1 MSPDAKPRVV
11 IRETLNRPIFD
22 GTNGSGNNV
31 SAIFDQKAEAWTV
44 DTKIDSTPNT
54 SRTVA
59 ERISSLRD
67 FLEFLS
73 EHGQCITWP
82 DQVMPEPDIRNV
94 AVAAGRDAMNAPA
107 IIFDKITGYPGKRI
121 VVGVHGSFTNLALL
135 LGYPKGA
142 AIRDLFYEIVRRWGA
157 DKPLI
162 NRVEPSKAPV
172 HEFRV
177 ERDINLYELLPL
189 YRINE
194 YDGGFYIAKANVVSR
209 DPRDPEDFN
218 KQNVGIYRIQ
228 VHGPDRLTIL
238 TVPAH
243 DLGQQIMMAEQE
255 NLPLKVAVM
264 IGNHPAMAMFAATP
278 VNYDESEF
286 AYASQ
291 MMGVPLNL
299 TESGNGMDILA
310 DSEMVIEAELVHNER
325 ALEGPFG
332 EFPGSYSGVRHV
344 PVFKVTGVSHRAD
357 PFFESIYVGRGWT
370 EHDTLIGLNTSV
382 PIYAHLKQTMPEVV
396 GVNAI
401 YQHGLTAIISVRNR
415 FAGFAKSVAMRAL
428 GSPHGIL
435 YLKNLILVDQDVDPF
450 DLNQVMW
457 ALSTRTR
464 ASDIAVIPNM
474 PMVIVDPAAEV
485 PGKGHRLIIDA
496 TSHMPPDPMGADAKM
511 ISPPTGKEIDDLAKR
526 IQALKGGLDQ

>member
-1 MSPDAKPRVV
+1 M
-11 IRETLNRPIFD
+11 
-22 GTNGSGNNV
+22 
-31 SAIFDQKAEAWTV
+31 
-44 DTKIDSTPNT
+44 DTKINSLSNVA
-54 SRTVA
+54 RAVA
-59 ERISSLRD
+59 ERIRSLRD

-82 DQVMPEPDIRNV
+82 DQVIPEPDIRNV
-94 AVAAGRDAMNAPA
+94 AVAAGRDAMNATA

-135 LGYPKGA
+135 LGHPRGTTIK
-142 AIRDLFYEIVRRWGA
+142 DLFYEIVGRWGA

-162 NRVEPSKAPV
+162 NRIEPNKAAV
-172 HEFRV
+172 HALRV

-194 YDGGFYIAKANVVSR
+194 YDGGFYIAKASIVSR
-209 DPRDPEDFN
+209 DPGDPEDFN

-238 TVPAH
+238 AVPAH
-243 DLGQQIMMAEQE
+243 DLGQQIMMAERE
-255 NLPLKVAVM
+255 DLPLKVAIM
-264 IGNHPAMAMFAATP
+264 IGNHPAMTMFAATP
-278 VNYDESEF
+278 VNYGESEF

-291 MMGVPLNL
+291 MMGAPLNL

-310 DSEMVIEAELVHNER
+310 DSEIVIEAELVNNER

-344 PVFKVTGVSHRAD
+344 PVFKVTAVSHRTD
-357 PFFESIYVGRGWT
+357 PIFESIYVGKGWT

-401 YQHGLTAIISVRNR
+401 YQHGLTAIISVQNR

-474 PMVIVDPAAEV
+474 PMVIIDPAAEV

-496 TSHMPPDPMGADAKM
+496 TSHMPPDPVGADAK
-511 ISPPTGKEIDDLAKR
+511 IVTPPTGKEIDDLAKR
-526 IQALKGGLDQ
+526 IQELQGGHDQ